1 MNFSSFDKFQE
12 EIENKF
18 DSAKNQ
24 HRLSF
29 ENINNVKC
37 INESIIKTET
47 AHNLENTN
55 ELISNNICFHTK
67 MPNLHHSKF
76 ASVIWLNDKCIWC
89 KIFKSS

>member
-29 ENINNVKC
+29 ENIDNVIDNSIPIWDVLNITEQEYNLKYNSNSKIIEN
-37 INESIIKTET
+37 INIDS
-47 AHNLENTN
+47 NS
-55 ELISNNICFHTK
+55 ISNSFDI
-67 MPNLHHSKF
+67 S
-76 ASVIWLNDKCIWC
+76 LNETVNKDI
-89 KIFKSS
+89 

>member
-29 ENINNVKC
+29 ENIDNVIDNSIPIWDVLNITEQEYNLKYNSNSKIIEN
-37 INESIIKTET
+37 INTDS
-47 AHNLENTN
+47 NS
-55 ELISNNICFHTK
+55 ISNSFDI
-67 MPNLHHSKF
+67 S
-76 ASVIWLNDKCIWC
+76 LNETVNKDI
-89 KIFKSS
+89 